1 MKTMKQIVLCGLV
14 SAVLI
19 PGVAD
24 AQTRPWHVSIEGGL
38 ADANLERFSE
48 TWDEA
53 LQLQASLGYDLFT
66 GSWGVL
72 TGEFALG
79 TSISEGDFDH
89 TNRRRPN
96 GRRLPDLHGEWDVTT
111 IGLFLTYRTD
121 EVVVYPLAR
130 VGVQHSDLS
139 NTVPLLRLPDS
150 DNRGGDDTG
159 LAAGFGAGFRFTRN
173 AALELSW
180 TRHFSFLDEDL
191 DVVALGVRF

>member
-24 AQTRPWHVSIEGGL
+24 AQGRPWHVSIEGGL
-38 ADANLERFSE
+38 ADANLERFRNE

-53 LQLQASLGYDLFT
+53 IQIQGSLGYDFVT

-79 TSISEGDFDH
+79 TTISDGDYRVPRAQIRD
-89 TNRRRPN
+89 NV
-96 GRRLPDLHGEWDVTT
+96 GEWDATT
-111 IGLFLTYRTD
+111 LGLFLTYRTD
-121 EVVVYPLAR
+121 EVIFYPLAR
-130 VGVQHSDLS
+130 VGVQHSEVS
-139 NTVPLLRLPDS
+139 TSTVLLRLPDR
-150 DNRGGDDTG
+150 DGGDDTG
-159 LAAGFGAGFRFTRN
+159 LAAGFGAGFRFSPN
-173 AALELSW
+173 AALELTW

-191 DVVALGVRF
+191 DIVALGVRF